1 MEYFCQFCNEK
12 RDEDHILVCPVC
24 KGQLH
29 VGSKAKVCATC
40 GRSFPLDAKPRKTYE
55 PKPKEL
61 EPETEVL
68 SVTPVVDEEE

>member
-1 MEYFCQFCNEK
+1 MDVRLLE
-12 RDEDHILVCPVC
+12 ILVCPVC

-68 SVTPVVDEEE
+68 SVTPVVEEEE

>member
-24 KGQLH
+24 NGKLH

-40 GRSFPLDAKPRKTYE
+40 GRSFPLDVKPRKAQE
-55 PKPKEL
+55 QKVR
-61 EPETEVL
+61 EPEIEEIP
-68 SVTPVVDEEE
+68 VTPLVEEEE

>member
-29 VGSKAKVCATC
+29 VGLHAKVCATC
-40 GRSFPLDAKPRKTYE
+40 GRFFPLDVKPRKAYE
-55 PKPKEL
+55 PKPKE
-61 EPETEVL
+61 PETEEL
-68 SVTPVVDEEE
+68 SVRPVGEEA